1 VHANAQKDTFEVAYP
16 ELLKGLDSIRV
27 INFDNTEIFE
37 NKYLGTSNE
46 FIKGLNIVHPSI
58 SRPYMC
64 KIEQKWFLTYSGSGL
79 VFEFIDSF
87 RKVKRIDQSNIA
99 GYNYGQFVFVH
110 PSGICIMSMG
120 GYGYWNFNGTLRSF
134 SNDHKSWDCA
144 DLTWPKEEIVLKS
157 TNCLL
162 QSDYN
167 DNKGIFLAN
176 VCKRCNKSN
185 EFINTNECYLIG
197 PKSSEVAYIGTI
209 NDELSDTYYICQ
221 SIGGIIAEGNNH
233 FYFIDF
239 SKNEF
244 YILNSDLSKLLY
256 QYTRAKSPIETYY
269 IDKNVLKIF
278 NTQTKQWKTKRLEA
292 SDWTKVNALAYQA
305 PMNKNTIMGFSAG
318 ISILLISLLAFLKKR
333 KSKNVMVEAAPI
345 IEPIEQI
352 AANPSSNAQSYW
364 YEQLSET
371 ERELLRTI
379 LNNHNHASLDQINR
393 ILGVQDKSSNVQKF
407 HRHKIITDLNN
418 SYSLVYAVKE
428 DLIVRT
434 KSEEDKR
441 IFNYSINEAYLED
454 LKIGCSPSL

>member
-1 VHANAQKDTFEVAYP
+1 MHANAQKDTFEVAYP
-16 ELLKGLDSIRV
+16 ELMKGLDSIRV

-37 NKYLGTSNE
+37 NKYLGNSNE

-167 DNKGIFLAN
+167 ENKGIFLAN

-209 NDELSDTYYICQ
+209 NDELSDTYYISQ

-244 YILNSDLSKLLY
+244 YILNSDLSNLLY
-256 QYTRAKSPIETYY
+256 QFTRTKSQKETFY
-269 IDKNVLKIF
+269 IDKHVLKIF

-292 SDWTKVNALAYQA
+292 SDWTKVNGQAYHYPSYQ
-305 PMNKNTIMGFSAG
+305 KYYYL
-318 ISILLISLLAFLKKR
+318 SILLIFGTACFLYLFKKKKKTKAIIIKEQMPDIAETVIESSTES
-333 KSKNVMVEAAPI
+333 KS
-345 IEPIEQI
+345 QT
-352 AANPSSNAQSYW
+352 YW
-364 YEQLSET
+364 FEQLSET
-371 ERELLRTI
+371 ERVLLQTI
-379 LNNHNHASLDQINR
+379 ISNENHASLDHINR
-393 ILGVQDKSSNVQKF
+393 ILGVQDKSVNVQKF
-407 HRHKIITDLNN
+407 HRHKVITDLNN
-418 SYSLVYAVKE
+418 SYSLVFAVKE

-454 LKIGCSPSL
+454 IKIGCSPSL

>member
-37 NKYLGTSNE
+37 NNYLGIDNE
-46 FIKGLNIVHPSI
+46 FIKGIKKYYPTIGKPFVCNVEH
-58 SRPYMC
+58 
-64 KIEQKWFLTYSGSGL
+64 KWFLTYNGSGL

-87 RKVKRIDQSNIA
+87 RKVIRIDHSQIQ
-99 GYNYGQFVFVH
+99 GFNYSQFVFAH
-110 PSGICIMSMG
+110 PFRTAILSMG

-134 SNDHKSWDCA
+134 SSVDKSWNCA
-144 DLTWPKEEIVLKS
+144 ELIWPKEEIIINS
-157 TNCLL
+157 PISFL
-162 QSDYN
+162 QVDYN
-167 DNKGIFLAN
+167 YHKGTFLAN
-176 VCKRCNKSN
+176 VSKRSNKSN
-185 EFINTNECYLIG
+185 HSINTNECYVIS
-197 PKSSEVAYIGTI
+197 KNAIVEYIGTI
-209 NDELSDTYYICQ
+209 NDELSDKYYLCQ
-221 SIGGIIAEGNNH
+221 SNGGIIVEGNNEL
-233 FYFIDF
+233 YFVDLA
-239 SKNEF
+239 KNEF
-244 YILNSDLSKLLY
+244 YTFNPDLTKRLY
-256 QYTRAKSPIETYY
+256 QAIRGKSQKETFYL
-269 IDKNVLKIF
+269 DKNVLKIF
-278 NTQTKQWKTKRLEA
+278 NTETRQWSNRPLES

-305 PMNKNTIMGFSAG
+305 PMNKNYIMGFSAG

-345 IEPIEQI
+345 IEPIEHI